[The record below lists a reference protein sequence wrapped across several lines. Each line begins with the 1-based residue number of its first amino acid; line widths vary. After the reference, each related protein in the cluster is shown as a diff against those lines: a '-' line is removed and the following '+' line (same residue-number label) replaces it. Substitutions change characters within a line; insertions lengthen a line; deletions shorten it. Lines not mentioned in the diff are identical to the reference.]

1 MTDNQEDKLPWA
13 VGRCCF
19 TNDNPPPLQD
29 GTLYKSASYKFSR
42 TTDIH
47 SLFKG
52 TYAQIP
58 ESEAREFM
66 LLRKQVVV
74 LREALK
80 IYANEDRWSNAI
92 IVNVEEKLQGVATFQ
107 MLHGKSVEIA
117 TEALRRCDEIG
128 EEKK

>member
-1 MTDNQEDKLPWA
+1 
-13 VGRCCF
+13 
-19 TNDNPPPLQD
+19 
-29 GTLYKSASYKFSR
+29 
-42 TTDIH
+42 
-47 SLFKG
+47 
-52 TYAQIP
+52 
-58 ESEAREFM
+58 M
-66 LLRKQVVV
+66 LLRKQVAV